1 MEKQFAGIIDFYF
14 WLWNEISYWDG
25 TGRRVEQ
32 WRVKKY
38 RKYIKQL
45 KKMGWINEEV
55 KDTWVLEKDIKKEM
69 EEVADALR
77 IMEENKIEYIW
88 QPK

>member
-1 MEKQFAGIIDFYF
+1 
-14 WLWNEISYWDG
+14 
-25 TGRRVEQ
+25 
-32 WRVKKY
+32 
-38 RKYIKQL
+38 
-45 KKMGWINEEV
+45 MGWINEEV

-88 QPK
+88 